1 MPKLQLSRRSAVAAV
16 AAALAAVAT
25 VAYRWRRCLRRWQRL
40 LEVPSSPPAVTDSC
54 QQPLRRIDFAAYL
67 AAMAGG
73 AVVVLDR
80 VDELVQWRHCRGHP
94 SKPNQALIL
103 DRPASMPK
111 QLALPPSG
119 AVRLEDQVLELCS
132 VGPVCKILPSGS
144 SACSHAST
152 GTQALAKQMRLNC
165 LQAVNASAKQM
176 CVHQIMDDASLSA
189 IPLEFICKRGCLSP
203 ASVAADMVNSTR
215 GMCCTFPR
223 CGLSAVDRVPS
234 KAASTDARSALLH
247 TTLQAAGDMQQ
258 TGDQC
263 GVFEAGKMP
272 QEYHFSSVTR
282 DPRLVVK
289 NTFIDLYD
297 DQQNIIQ
304 RRLRYRSS
312 PDVESSEEQRD
323 TAAVSDDNVKPTHI
337 RHLHLHIL
345 PEVGNIF
352 TEEAAAVTAVSENMN
367 ESEWEAAIPIGKPLP
382 KWNAHLDGCE
392 VVVKNTFIDIDSAAE
407 EEHSFS
413 RQYIQY
419 FVIAVIQIALDSI
432 P

>member
-1 MPKLQLSRRSAVAAV
+1 M
-16 AAALAAVAT
+16 
-25 VAYRWRRCLRRWQRL
+25 
-40 LEVPSSPPAVTDSC
+40 EVPSSPPAVTDSC

-234 KAASTDARSALLH
+234 KAASTDARSALL
-247 TTLQAAGDMQQ
+247 Q
-258 TGDQC
+258 TGLKEFMAKAKDVRNFGTSNSTWLDHEVC
-263 GVFEAGKMP
+263 TIPTSLPSCWSLILLGASRSYSSKGVM
-272 QEYHFSSVTR
+272 Q
-282 DPRLVVK
+282 
-289 NTFIDLYD
+289 
-297 DQQNIIQ
+297 
-304 RRLRYRSS
+304 
-312 PDVESSEEQRD
+312 
-323 TAAVSDDNVKPTHI
+323 TAALQLKAATLS
-337 RHLHLHIL
+337 HLSASLAMNKHRSAFNASGHGALRSFAGRKKEGMGQISWMTSRTI
-345 PEVGNIF
+345 PVRS
-352 TEEAAAVTAVSENMN
+352 EALRPVLKTFAQ
-367 ESEWEAAIPIGKPLP
+367 IIGKRHRPRRIRRPGAGELP
-382 KWNAHLDGCE
+382 G
-392 VVVKNTFIDIDSAAE
+392 
-407 EEHSFS
+407 
-413 RQYIQY
+413 
-419 FVIAVIQIALDSI
+419 
-432 P
+432 